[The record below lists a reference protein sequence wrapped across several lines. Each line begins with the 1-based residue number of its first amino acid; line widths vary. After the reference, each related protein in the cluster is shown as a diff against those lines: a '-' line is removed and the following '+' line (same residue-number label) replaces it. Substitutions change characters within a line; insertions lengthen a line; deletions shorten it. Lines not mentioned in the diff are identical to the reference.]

1 MASPLQTA
9 SVAAP
14 GFYGLN
20 TQESSVTW
28 SSGYALKAQN
38 CVIDKYGRIGAR
50 RGWTP
55 VNSAVNTDLG
65 SGNPVEFIFEVVT
78 GGGTDVLSAGN
89 NKLFVGTTTMT
100 TKTVRNT
107 TNSGNATYTITA
119 NDWQGAALSYG
130 DVSDF
135 QPHVYMAQAAHPM
148 LVYHELPTSG
158 NPFNSHDSG
167 TFGYQRVGDAA
178 ALPSNHTTSTFM
190 PSWVLSAYGRIW
202 CGGISGDTQ
211 TVYFSDLLAGTDFQ
225 NGSAGYLNLQE
236 VLPNGDPVVA
246 AAAHNG
252 YIIFFGK
259 KNTAIY
265 ANPLDT
271 GALTL
276 VEVLNN
282 VGCIARDSVQSLG
295 TDVIFLSDAGVRS
308 LQRVIQEKS
317 LPMRDISKNVRD
329 DLMAAVASETDL
341 TKIKSIYFERD
352 AVYLLTLPSTKF
364 VYCFDTR
371 AALQDGAMRVTIWD
385 SIEPK
390 AFCVTQDRN
399 LFIGK
404 PGYIGKYFGYADN
417 TSSYR
422 LQYYTNYFDFD
433 AATSLKLLKKI
444 GWVLIGG
451 TNQSVAIK
459 WGFDYSEGYQATT
472 YLLETAVVYEYNNST
487 VDSTPG
493 STEYNIAEYTSGIV
507 LDRFSINAGGQGT
520 VLQLGLEADI
530 NGNPLS
536 IQKIDVGIKQGKILI

>member
-1 MASPLQTA
+1 MASPLQTS

-20 TQESSVTW
+20 TQESSVTL

-107 TNSGNATYTITA
+107 DNSGNATYTITA

-148 LVYHELPTSG
+148 LVYHELPVSG

-178 ALPSNHTTSTFM
+178 ALPSNHSTTTFM

-271 GALTL
+271 GSLTL

-352 AVYLLTLPSTKF
+352 AIYLLTLPATKF

-371 AALQDGAMRVTIWD
+371 APLQDGAMRVTIWD

-404 PGYIGKYFGYADN
+404 PGYIGKYFGHADN

-433 AATSLKLLKKI
+433 AATSLKILKKI

-472 YLLETAVVYEYNNST
+472 YLLDTAVVYEYNNST
-487 VDSTPG
+487 VDTIPG

-536 IQKIDVGIKQGKILI
+536 IQKIDVGIKKGKTLI

>member
-1 MASPLQTA
+1 MASQLLTQ
-9 SVAAP
+9 SIAAP

-20 TQESSVTW
+20 LQESSITL
-28 SSGYALKAQN
+28 SSGFALKAQN

-55 VNSAVNTDLG
+55 VNTTVNTDLG
-65 SGNPVEFIFEVVT
+65 AANPVEFIFEAVT

-89 NKLFVGTTTMT
+89 NQLFVGTTTMT

-135 QPHVYMAQAAHPM
+135 QPHVYMAQTGHPM
-148 LVYHELPTSG
+148 LVYHELPISG
-158 NPFNSHDSG
+158 NPFSSHDSG
-167 TFGYQRVGDAA
+167 TFGFQRVGDDA

-190 PSWVLSAYGRIW
+190 PSWVCSAYGRIW

-211 TVYFSDLLAGTDFQ
+211 TVYFSDLLAGTDFL

-236 VLPNGDPVVA
+236 VFPNGDPVVA

-271 GALTL
+271 ASLTL
-276 VEVLNN
+276 AEVITN

-295 TDVIFLSDAGVRS
+295 TDVMFLSDAGVRS

-329 DLMAAVASETDL
+329 ELMSAVASETDL

-352 AVYLLTLPSTKF
+352 AIYLLTLPTTKF

-371 AALQDGAMRVTIWD
+371 AALQDNSMRVTVWD

-390 AFCVTQDRN
+390 AFFVTQDRN
-399 LFIGK
+399 LLIGK
-404 PGYIGKYFGYADN
+404 PGYIAKYFGYSDN

-433 AATSLKLLKKI
+433 AATSLKVLKKI
-444 GWVLIGG
+444 GWILIGG

-472 YLLETAVVYEYNNST
+472 YLLDTAVVYEYNNST
-487 VDSTPG
+487 VDTISG

-536 IQKIDVGIKQGKILI
+536 IQKIDVGIKKGKTLI

>member
-1 MASPLQTA
+1 MASQLLTQ
-9 SVAAP
+9 SIAAP

-20 TQESSVTW
+20 LQESSITL
-28 SSGYALKAQN
+28 SSGFALKAQN

-50 RGWTP
+50 RGWSP
-55 VNSAVNTDLG
+55 VNTAVNTDLT
-65 SGNPVEFIFEVVT
+65 SSNPVEFIFEAVT
-78 GGGTDVLSAGN
+78 GGSTDVLSAGN

-107 TNSGNATYTITA
+107 DNSGDATYTITA
-119 NDWQGAALSYG
+119 NNWQGAALAYG
-130 DVSDF
+130 DVTDF
-135 QPHVYMAQAAHPM
+135 IPHVYLAQASHPM
-148 LVYHELPTSG
+148 LIYHELPVSG
-158 NPFNSHDSG
+158 GSFHDHDSG
-167 TFGYQRVGDAA
+167 TLGFQRVGDGGT
-178 ALPSNHTTSTFM
+178 LPANHTTTSFM

-211 TVYFSDLLAGTDFQ
+211 TVYFSDLLAGTDFL

-236 VLPNGDPVVA
+236 VIPNGDPIVA

-259 KNTAIY
+259 KHTAIY

-271 GALTL
+271 AGLLL

-295 TDVIFLSDAGVRS
+295 TDVLFLSDAGVRS
-308 LQRVIQEKS
+308 LSRVIQEKS

-329 DLMAAVASETDL
+329 ELMSAVASETDL
-341 TKIKSIYFERD
+341 TKIKSIYYERD
-352 AVYLLTLPSTKF
+352 AIYLLTLPTSKF

-371 AALQDGAMRVTIWD
+371 VALQDNSMRVTVWD

-404 PGYIGKYFGYADN
+404 PGYIAKYFGYSDN

-433 AATSLKLLKKI
+433 ASTALKVLKKI

-451 TNQSVAIK
+451 TNQSVAVK

-472 YLLETAVVYEYNNST
+472 YLLDPANVYEYNNST
-487 VDSTPG
+487 TDAIPG
-493 STEYNIAEYTSGIV
+493 SSEYNIAEYSSGIV
-507 LDRFSINAGGQGT
+507 LDRFNVNAGGQGT
-520 VLQLGLEADI
+520 VMQLGLEADI

-536 IQKIDVGIKQGKILI
+536 IQKIDVGIKKGKTLI

>member
-1 MASPLQTA
+1 MASQLQTA
-9 SVAAP
+9 SIGAP

-20 TQESSVTW
+20 LQESSITL

-55 VNSAVNTDLG
+55 VNTSVNTDLT
-65 SGNPVEFIFEVVT
+65 SSNPVEFIFEVVT

-89 NKLFVGTTTMT
+89 NRLFVGTTTMT
-100 TKTVRNT
+100 TKTVRNA
-107 TNSGNATYTITA
+107 TNSGDATYTITA
-119 NDWQGAALSYG
+119 NNWQGAALSYG

-135 QPHVYMAQAAHPM
+135 QPHVYLAQAAHPM

-158 NPFNSHDSG
+158 GAFDAHDSG

-178 ALPSNHTTSTFM
+178 TLPTNHSTSTFM

-202 CGGISGDTQ
+202 CGGIAGDTQ
-211 TVYFSDLLAGTDFQ
+211 TVYFSDLLAGTDFL

-271 GALTL
+271 GALVL
-276 VEVLNN
+276 VEVLSNI
-282 VGCIARDSVQSLG
+282 GCIARDSVQSIG
-295 TDVIFLSDAGVRS
+295 TDVLFLSDAGVRS

-329 DLMAAVASETDL
+329 ELISQVASETDL
-341 TKIKSIYFERD
+341 TKIKSIYYERD
-352 AVYLLTLPSTKF
+352 AIYLLTLPTTKF

-371 AALQDGAMRVTIWD
+371 ASLQDGAMRVTIWD
-385 SIEPK
+385 SLEPK
-390 AFCVTQDRN
+390 AFFVTQNKD
-399 LFIGK
+399 LYIGK
-404 PGYIGKYFGYADN
+404 PGYIGKYFGHSDN
-417 TSSYR
+417 GSVYR
-422 LQYYTNYFDFD
+422 LQYFTNYFDFD
-433 AATSLKLLKKI
+433 AATTLKILKKI
-444 GWVLIGG
+444 GFVLIGG
-451 TNQSVAIK
+451 TNQSLAVK

-472 YLLETAVVYEYNNST
+472 YTLDTAVVYEYNI
-487 VDSTPG
+487 G
-493 STEYNIAEYTSGIV
+493 EYNIAEYSSGIV

-520 VLQLGLEADI
+520 VMQLGLEADI

-536 IQKIDVGIKQGKILI
+536 IQKIDVGIKKGKTLV

>member
-20 TQESSVTW
+20 TQESSVTL

-55 VNSAVNTDLG
+55 VNSSVNTDLG

-100 TKTVRNT
+100 TKTVRNA

-135 QPHVYMAQAAHPM
+135 QPHVYMAQASHPM
-148 LVYHELPTSG
+148 LVYHELPVSG

-352 AVYLLTLPSTKF
+352 AIYLLTLPATKF

-404 PGYIGKYFGYADN
+404 PGYIGKYFGHADN

-433 AATSLKLLKKI
+433 AATSLKILKKI

-451 TNQSVAIK
+451 TNQAVAIK

-472 YLLETAVVYEYNNST
+472 YTLETAVVYEYNNST
-487 VDSTPG
+487 VDTIPG

-536 IQKIDVGIKQGKILI
+536 IQKIDVGIKKGKTLI

>member
-1 MASPLQTA
+1 
-9 SVAAP
+9 
-14 GFYGLN
+14 
-20 TQESSVTW
+20 
-28 SSGYALKAQN
+28 
-38 CVIDKYGRIGAR
+38 
-50 RGWTP
+50 
-55 VNSAVNTDLG
+55 
-65 SGNPVEFIFEVVT
+65 VEFIFEVVT

-100 TKTVRNT
+100 TKTVRNA

-148 LVYHELPTSG
+148 LVYHELPVSG

-190 PSWVLSAYGRIW
+190 PSWILSAYGRIW

-390 AFCVTQDRN
+390 SFCVTQDRN

-472 YLLETAVVYEYNNST
+472 YLLDTAVVYEYNNST
-487 VDSTPG
+487 VDTIPG
-493 STEYNIAEYTSGIV
+493 STEYNIAEYTSGVV
-507 LDRFSINAGGQGT
+507 LDRFSINASGQGT

-536 IQKIDVGIKQGKILI
+536 IQKIDVGIKQGKTLI

>member
-20 TQESSVTW
+20 TQESSVTL

-89 NKLFVGTTTMT
+89 NRLFVGTTTMT
-100 TKTVRNT
+100 TKTVRNA
-107 TNSGNATYTITA
+107 TNSGDATYTITA

-158 NPFNSHDSG
+158 SAFDAHNSG
-167 TFGYQRVGDAA
+167 TFGYQRVGDDAK
-178 ALPSNHTTSTFM
+178 LPSNHSTATFM

-211 TVYFSDLLAGTDFQ
+211 TVYFSDLLAGTDFL

-295 TDVIFLSDAGVRS
+295 TDVMFLSDAGVRS

-329 DLMAAVASETDL
+329 ELMSAVASETDL

-352 AVYLLTLPSTKF
+352 AIYLLTLPTTKF

-371 AALQDGAMRVTIWD
+371 AALQDNSMRVTVWD

-399 LFIGK
+399 LLLGK
-404 PGYIGKYFGYADN
+404 PGYIAKYFGYSDN

-433 AATSLKLLKKI
+433 ASTALKVLKKI

-459 WGFDYSEGYQATT
+459 WGFDYTEGYQATT
-472 YLLETAVVYEYNNST
+472 YLLDTAVVYEYNNST
-487 VDSTPG
+487 VDSIPG
-493 STEYNIAEYTSGIV
+493 STEYDIAEYTSGIV
-507 LDRFSINAGGQGT
+507 LDRFSVNAGGQGT
-520 VLQLGLEADI
+520 VMQLGLEADI

-536 IQKIDVGIKQGKILI
+536 IQKIDVGIKKGKTLI

>member
-1 MASPLQTA
+1 MASQLLTQ
-9 SVAAP
+9 SIAAP

-20 TQESSVTW
+20 LQESSITL
-28 SSGYALKAQN
+28 SSGFALKAQN

-50 RGWTP
+50 RGWSPINT
-55 VNSAVNTDLG
+55 AVNTDLG
-65 SGNPVEFIFEVVT
+65 AGNPVEFIFEVVT
-78 GGGTDVLSAGN
+78 GAGTDVLSAGN

-107 TNSGNATYTITA
+107 TNSGDATYTITA

-135 QPHVYMAQAAHPM
+135 QPHVYLAQAAHPM

-158 NPFNSHDSG
+158 GAFDAHNSN
-167 TFGYQRVGDAA
+167 TFGYQRVGDDAK
-178 ALPSNHTTSTFM
+178 LPSNHSTSTFM

-211 TVYFSDLLAGTDFQ
+211 TVYFSDLLAGTDFL

-271 GALTL
+271 ASLTL

-295 TDVIFLSDAGVRS
+295 TDVLFLSDAGVRS
-308 LQRVIQEKS
+308 LSRVIQEKS

-329 DLMAAVASETDL
+329 ELMSAVASETDL
-341 TKIKSIYFERD
+341 TKIKSIYYERD
-352 AVYLLTLPSTKF
+352 AIYLLTLPTSKF

-371 AALQDGAMRVTIWD
+371 VALQDNSMRVTVWD

-433 AATSLKLLKKI
+433 AATALKVLKKI

-451 TNQSVAIK
+451 TNQSVAVK

-472 YLLETAVVYEYNNST
+472 YLLEAANVYEYNNST
-487 VDSTPG
+487 VDTITG
-493 STEYNIAEYTSGIV
+493 SSEYNIAEYSSGIV
-507 LDRFSINAGGQGT
+507 LDRFNVNAGGQGT
-520 VLQLGLEADI
+520 VMQLGLEADI

-536 IQKIDVGIKQGKILI
+536 IQKIDVGIKKGKTLI

>member
-1 MASPLQTA
+1 MASQLQTA
-9 SVAAP
+9 SIAAP

-20 TQESSVTW
+20 TQESSITL
-28 SSGYALKAQN
+28 SSGFALKAQN

-50 RGWTP
+50 RGWTAL
-55 VNSAVNTDLG
+55 NTTVNTDLG
-65 SGNPVEFIFEVVT
+65 AANPVEFLFEVVT
-78 GGGTDVLSAGN
+78 GGGTEVLSAGN

-100 TKTVRNT
+100 TKTVRNAD
-107 TNSGNATYTITA
+107 NSGNATYTISA
-119 NDWQGAALSYG
+119 NNWQGAALSYG

-135 QPHVYMAQAAHPM
+135 QPHVYLAQAGHPM
-148 LVYHELPTSG
+148 LVWHELPTSG
-158 NPFNSHDSG
+158 GAFDAHDSG
-167 TFGYQRVGDAA
+167 TFGFQRVGDDAK
-178 ALPSNHTTSTFM
+178 LPSNHSTSTFA

-211 TVYFSDLLAGTDFQ
+211 TVYFSDLLAGTDFL

-236 VLPNGDPVVA
+236 VLPNGDPVIA

-252 YIIFFGK
+252 YIIFFGRR
-259 KNTAIY
+259 NTAIY

-271 GALTL
+271 ASLQL
-276 VEVLNN
+276 VEVIAN
-282 VGCIARDSVQSLG
+282 VGCVARDSVQSIG
-295 TDVIFLSDAGVRS
+295 TDVLFLSDAGVRS

-341 TKIKSIYFERD
+341 TKIKSIYYERD
-352 AVYLLTLPSTKF
+352 AIYLLTLPTTKF

-371 AALQDGAMRVTIWD
+371 APLQDNSMRVTIWD

-390 AFCVTQDRN
+390 AFTVTQDKN
-399 LFIGK
+399 LLIGK
-404 PGYIGKYFGYADN
+404 PGYIGKYYGHSDN
-417 TSSYR
+417 GTAYR
-422 LQYYTNYFDFD
+422 LQYFTNYFDFD
-433 AATSLKLLKKI
+433 ASTALKILKKI

-451 TNQSVAIK
+451 TNQSVAVK

-472 YLLETAVVYEYNNST
+472 YNLDTATVYEY
-487 VDSTPG
+487 G
-493 STEYNIAEYTSGIV
+493 IGEYNIAEYTSGIV

-520 VLQLGLEADI
+520 VIQLGLEADI

-536 IQKIDVGIKQGKILI
+536 IQKIDVGLKQGKTLV

>member
-20 TQESSVTW
+20 TQESSVTL

-135 QPHVYMAQAAHPM
+135 QPHVYMAQASHPM
-148 LVYHELPTSG
+148 LVYHELPVSG

-271 GALTL
+271 GSLTL

-352 AVYLLTLPSTKF
+352 AIYLLTLPATKF

-371 AALQDGAMRVTIWD
+371 APLQDGAMRVTIWD

-404 PGYIGKYFGYADN
+404 PGYIGKYFGHADN

-472 YLLETAVVYEYNNST
+472 YLLDTAVVYEYNNST
-487 VDSTPG
+487 VDTIAG

>member
-20 TQESSVTW
+20 TQESSVTL

-55 VNSAVNTDLG
+55 VNTTVNTDLG
-65 SGNPVEFIFEVVT
+65 AANPVEFIFEVVT

-89 NKLFVGTTTMT
+89 NRLFVGTTTMT

-107 TNSGNATYTITA
+107 DNSGNATYTITA
-119 NDWQGAALSYG
+119 NNWQGAALSYG

-158 NPFNSHDSG
+158 SAFDAHNSG
-167 TFGYQRVGDAA
+167 TFGYQRVGDDAK
-178 ALPSNHTTSTFM
+178 LPSNHSTATFM

-211 TVYFSDLLAGTDFQ
+211 TVYFSDLLAGTDFL

-295 TDVIFLSDAGVRS
+295 TDVLFLSDAGVRS

-317 LPMRDISKNVRD
+317 MPMRDISRNVRD

-341 TKIKSIYFERD
+341 TNIKSIYFERD
-352 AVYLLTLPSTKF
+352 AIYLLTLPTTKF

-390 AFCVTQDRN
+390 AFFVTQDRN

-404 PGYIGKYFGYADN
+404 PGYIAKYFGHADN

-433 AATSLKLLKKI
+433 AATSLKILKKI

-472 YLLETAVVYEYNNST
+472 YLLDTAVVYEYNNST
-487 VDSTPG
+487 VDSIPG

-536 IQKIDVGIKQGKILI
+536 IQKIDVGIKKGKTLI

>member
-9 SVAAP
+9 SIAAP

-20 TQESSVTW
+20 TQESSVTL

-55 VNSAVNTDLG
+55 VNTTVNTDLG
-65 SGNPVEFIFEVVT
+65 AANPVEFIFEVVT

-107 TNSGNATYTITA
+107 DNSGDATYTITG
-119 NDWQGAALSYG
+119 NSWQGAALAYG
-130 DVSDF
+130 DVTDF
-135 QPHVYMAQAAHPM
+135 IPHVYLAQASHPM
-148 LVYHELPTSG
+148 LIYHELPVSG
-158 NPFNSHDSG
+158 GAFHDHDSG
-167 TFGYQRVGDAA
+167 TFGFQRVGDGGT
-178 ALPSNHTTSTFM
+178 LPSNHTTTTFM

-211 TVYFSDLLAGTDFQ
+211 TVYFSDLLAGTDFL

-236 VLPNGDPVVA
+236 VIPNGDPIVA

-259 KNTAIY
+259 KHTAIY

-271 GALTL
+271 AALTL

-295 TDVIFLSDAGVRS
+295 TDVLFLSDAGVRS

-317 LPMRDISKNVRD
+317 MPMRDISRNVRD

-352 AVYLLTLPSTKF
+352 AIYLLTLPATKF

-390 AFCVTQDRN
+390 AFFVTQDRN

-404 PGYIGKYFGYADN
+404 PGYIAKYFGHADN

-433 AATSLKLLKKI
+433 ASTSLKLLKKI

-451 TNQSVAIK
+451 TNQAVAIK

-472 YLLETAVVYEYNNST
+472 YNLETAVVYEYNNST
-487 VDSTPG
+487 VDSIPG

-507 LDRFSINAGGQGT
+507 LDRFSVNAGGQGT
-520 VLQLGLEADI
+520 VMQLGLEADI

-536 IQKIDVGIKQGKILI
+536 IQKIDVGIKKGKTLI

>member
-9 SVAAP
+9 SIAAP

-20 TQESSVTW
+20 TQESSVTL

-55 VNSAVNTDLG
+55 VNTAVNTDLG

-100 TKTVRNT
+100 TKTVRNA
-107 TNSGNATYTITA
+107 TNSGDATYTITA

-148 LVYHELPTSG
+148 LVYHELPVSG

-390 AFCVTQDRN
+390 SFCVTQDRN

-459 WGFDYSEGYQATT
+459 WGFDYSEAYQATT
-472 YLLETAVVYEYNNST
+472 YLLDTAVVYEYNNST
-487 VDSTPG
+487 VDTIPG

-536 IQKIDVGIKQGKILI
+536 IQKIDVGIKQGKTLI

>member
-1 MASPLQTA
+1 MASRLQTS
-9 SVAAP
+9 SVSSP

-20 TQESSVTW
+20 TQESSVTLA
-28 SSGYALKAQN
+28 SGFASKAQN

-55 VNSAVNTDLG
+55 VNTSVNTDLG
-65 SGNPVEFIFEVVT
+65 SGNAVEFLFEVVT
-78 GGGTDVLSAGN
+78 GGGTDLLSAGN

-107 TNSGNATYTITA
+107 DNSGNATYTITG
-119 NDWQGAALSYG
+119 NNWQGAAMSYG
-130 DVSDF
+130 DITDF
-135 QPHVYMAQAAHPM
+135 QPHVYLAQASHPM

-158 NPFNSHDSG
+158 GAFNDHDSN

-178 ALPSNHTTSTFM
+178 TLPTNHTTSTFM

-225 NGSAGYLNLQE
+225 NGTAGYINMQE

-252 YIIFFGK
+252 YIIFFGR
-259 KNTAIY
+259 KNIAIY

-271 GALTL
+271 GALAL
-276 VEVLNN
+276 VEVIYN
-282 VGCIARDSVQSLG
+282 VGCIARDSVQNIA
-295 TDVIFLSDAGVRS
+295 TDVLFLSDSGIRS

-317 LPMRDISKNVRD
+317 MPMRDLSKNVRD
-329 DLMAAVASETDL
+329 DLMSYVASETDL
-341 TKIKSIYFERD
+341 TRIKSIYYERD
-352 AVYLLTLPSTKF
+352 AIYLLTLPTTRF
-364 VYCFDTR
+364 TYCFDTR
-371 AALQDGAMRVTIWD
+371 GPLQDGSMRVTVWD

-390 AFCVTQDRN
+390 CFFVTQDRN
-399 LFIGK
+399 LFLGK
-404 PGYIGKYFGYADN
+404 PGYIGKYFGHSDN
-417 TSSYR
+417 GTTYR
-422 LQYYTNYFDFD
+422 LQYFTTYFDFD
-433 AATSLKLLKKI
+433 SATTLKLLKKI

-451 TNQSVAIK
+451 TNQSLSVK
-459 WGFDYSEGYQATT
+459 WGFDYSEGYQAVGYKLDTI
-472 YLLETAVVYEYNNST
+472 VVYEY
-487 VDSTPG
+487 G
-493 STEYNIAEYTSGIV
+493 IAEYNIAEFTSGIV

-520 VLQLGLEADI
+520 VLQVGLEADI

-536 IQKIDVGIKQGKILI
+536 IQKLDIGIKQGKILI